1 MDRAT
6 LRWICVIAGLVLAV
20 LWLVTVLAGGPGLDW
35 VPPSS
40 VVALSLALAL

>member
-20 LWLVTVLAGGPGLDW
+20 GPGLDW